1 MRPLE
6 TFTASLTLKGGVEPT
21 PDPNVKGK
29 TGEEDPNDGPNESGD
44 EGDNTVQVDKLILR
58 LPSSKTLEIEETK
71 NWGEF
76 MDIVKKLHSDTFNE
90 DEQTMRFEFK
100 GK

>member
-29 TGEEDPNDGPNESGD
+29 TGEDPNDDPNASGD
-44 EGDNTVQVDKLILR
+44 EGVDTVQVDKLILR

-76 MDIVKKLHSDTFNE
+76 MELVKKEHRDTFNE
-90 DEQTMRFEFK
+90 DE
-100 GK
+100 